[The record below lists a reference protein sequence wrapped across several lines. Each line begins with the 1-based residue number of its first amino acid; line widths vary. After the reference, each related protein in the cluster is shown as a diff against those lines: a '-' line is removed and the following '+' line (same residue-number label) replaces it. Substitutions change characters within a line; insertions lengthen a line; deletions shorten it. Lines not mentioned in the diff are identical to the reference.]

1 MADRPVGLY
10 WEEYEEGEVVK
21 SASRTITEADIVN
34 FSALTWDHNP
44 LHTNEEFA
52 KSTPHGGRIAHGA
65 LTFAYSVGLMNM
77 LRRGEGTVIAYA
89 GINVKYTAPVRPG
102 DTIRCVCTGSGKKET
117 KKPDRGL
124 IFQHIDVINQSG
136 VTVVEE
142 DCTLMVRRK
151 PVE

>member
-1 MADRPVGLY
+1 M
-10 WEEYEEGEVVK
+10 VK

-52 KSTPHGGRIAHGA
+52 KTTPHGERIAHGA

-89 GINVKYTAPVRPG
+89 GINVKYTAPVHPG
-102 DTIRCVCTGSGKKET
+102 DTIHCVCTVTDKKET
-117 KKPDRGL
+117 KKADRGL
-124 IFQHIDVINQSG
+124 IFQKVDVVNQNG

-142 DCTLMVRRK
+142 ECTLMVRRM
-151 PVE
+151 PAQ